1 MSGMSREFYEWDDYI
16 HGGGP
21 MPIGGSLWG
30 GRIGDGHVF
39 IPPDRQYQYPFIR
52 EANSVWRDQAEFF
65 NGGPMSFAMR
75 DRWSPGFGNYG
86 PYEDRRWRRRAGGA
100 PQFQILW

>member
-16 HGGGP
+16 HGGGA

-30 GRIGDGHVF
+30 GRIGEGHVT
-39 IPPDRQYQYPFIR
+39 ILPDRQYQYPFIR
-52 EANSVWRDQAEFF
+52 EANSVWQDQAEFF

-86 PYEDRRWRRRAGGA
+86 PYEDRRWRRGDGG